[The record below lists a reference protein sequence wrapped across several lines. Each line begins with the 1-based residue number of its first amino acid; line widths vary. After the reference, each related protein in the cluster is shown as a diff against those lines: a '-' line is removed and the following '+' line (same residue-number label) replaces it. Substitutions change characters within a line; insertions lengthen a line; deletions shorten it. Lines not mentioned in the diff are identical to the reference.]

1 MGIKMMNYDYLCLH
15 VGRKFGRIFSDI
27 INAYF
32 LDTGVNID
40 IGVNESTFK
49 LQAFNSYIEEHY
61 GIRLFN
67 DITIP
72 ARGRNI
78 TVDDIIILDEK
89 KYMMF
94 LLRK

>member
-1 MGIKMMNYDYLCLH
+1 MNYDYLRLH
-15 VGRKFGRIFSDI
+15 ACRKFGRIFSDI
-27 INAYF
+27 INTYF
-32 LDTGVNID
+32 LDTE
-40 IGVNESTFK
+40 VNESTFK
-49 LQAFNSYIEEHY
+49 LQAFKSYIEEHY
-61 GIRLFN
+61 GVRLFN

-78 TVDDIIILDEK
+78 AVDDIIILDEK

>member
-1 MGIKMMNYDYLCLH
+1 MNYDYLCLH

-27 INAYF
+27 KNAYF
-32 LDTGVNID
+32 LDT
-40 IGVNESTFK
+40 GVNESTFK
-49 LQAFNSYIEEHY
+49 LQAFNSYIEEQY
-61 GIRLFN
+61 GIRIFN

-78 TVDDIIILDEK
+78 VVDDIIILDEN
-89 KYMMF
+89 KYLMF

>member
-15 VGRKFGRIFSDI
+15 VGRKFGRIFFDI
-27 INAYF
+27 KNAYF
-32 LDTGVNID
+32 LDT
-40 IGVNESTFK
+40 GVNESTFK
-49 LQAFNSYIEEHY
+49 LQAFNYYIEEHY
-61 GIRLFN
+61 GVRLFN

-78 TVDDIIILDEK
+78 VVDDIIILDEK

>member
-1 MGIKMMNYDYLCLH
+1 MINYDYLCLH

-27 INAYF
+27 TTAYF
-32 LDTGVNID
+32 LDTGVNQ
-40 IGVNESTFK
+40 STFK

-61 GIRLFN
+61 GVRLFN

-78 TVDDIIILDEK
+78 VVDDIIILDEQ
-89 KYMMF
+89 KYLLF

>member
-15 VGRKFGRIFSDI
+15 IGRKFGRIFSDI
-27 INAYF
+27 KTAYF
-32 LDTGVNID
+32 LDT
-40 IGVNESTFK
+40 GVNESTFK

-61 GIRLFN
+61 GVRLFN

-78 TVDDIIILDEK
+78 AVDDIIILDEQ
-89 KYMMF
+89 KYLLF

>member
-1 MGIKMMNYDYLCLH
+1 MMNYDYLCIH
-15 VGRKFGRIFSDI
+15 TGRKFGRIFSDI
-27 INAYF
+27 KNAYF
-32 LDTGVNID
+32 LDTGVN
-40 IGVNESTFK
+40 EATFK
-49 LQAFNSYIEEHY
+49 LQAFNSYIEEYY
-61 GIRLFN
+61 GVRLFN

-78 TVDDIIILDEK
+78 VVDDIIILDEK

>member
-1 MGIKMMNYDYLCLH
+1 MGIKMMNYDYLRLH

-27 INAYF
+27 INTYF
-32 LDTGVNID
+32 LDT
-40 IGVNESTFK
+40 GVNESTFK
-49 LQAFNSYIEEHY
+49 LQAFNYYIEEHY
-61 GIRLFN
+61 GVRLFN